1 MDIGDVAVLRLV
13 DEGRSADV
21 VPHLPARHGEDEEER
36 HAAPRRLV
44 VEELE
49 VVPAQVEEAADEG
62 EEHEERDGA
71 RVVGRPE
78 HPDVHLG
85 PLADPLGHRLR
96 AETHPLDVHR
106 VQLLGLPLGREVH
119 EDGRRVQ
126 LHGLEDV
133 GALVEVDHGEEH
145 LVGVELR
152 VAVRVGDELV
162 LCSGLLTD
170 GALPLRRER
179 REHDDNGVVS
189 GRAAHKVLELVAVQ
203 LDDGPLRREVHQLRD
218 LVGQGVLLLVRG
230 RHQDE
235 ECQQEDRAEDEQSLH
250 V

>member
-13 DEGRSADV
+13 DEGRSAYV

-162 LCSGLLTD
+162 LCGGLLAD
-170 GALPLRRER
+170 GALPLRRQR
-179 REHDDNGVVS
+179 REHDDDGVVA